1 MAEDNVNLVG
11 TLEKI
16 LYSNLEN
23 GFLIATF
30 LVENTTKPITVK
42 GIVFN
47 THERETLLLKGCWE
61 NHKVYGRQFS
71 IREFMPVEP
80 TSEEG
85 MVRYLSSKVFKGI
98 GEKTAQHIVNKFGK
112 NTFKII
118 DISPE
123 SLSKVKAVGKK
134 QRKSL
139 LAAWDEQRGLRDV
152 MTFLRGVG
160 ISHAYA
166 QRIFAKNGLNSIPLI
181 KTNPYKLTDIE
192 GIGFL
197 TADGIARNLGFDKN
211 SPHRAVAGLLYM
223 LEQQ

>member
-1 MAEDNVNLVG
+1 MDEDNVNLVG

-30 LVENTTKPITVK
+30 LVENTSKLITVK

-47 THERETLLLKGCWE
+47 THERETLLLKGYWE

-71 IREFMPVEP
+71 IREFMPIEP
-80 TSEEG
+80 TSSEG

-123 SLSKVKAVGKK
+123 SLSKVKGVGKK

-139 LAAWDEQRGLRDV
+139 LAAWDKQRGLRDV

-166 QRIFAKNGLNSIPLI
+166 QRIFAKNSLNSIPLI
-181 KTNPYKLTDIE
+181 KTNLYILTDI
-192 GIGFL
+192 
-197 TADGIARNLGFDKN
+197 
-211 SPHRAVAGLLYM
+211 
-223 LEQQ
+223 